1 MKFVCTN
8 CVKAEDGNLII
19 ACFEAEEEIDGEVLK
34 PFKFTSAE
42 VDGAK
47 LVAVD
52 PYGVIT
58 ILGDPDDTI
67 ELESATIIIDN
78 EVQEFSNS
86 DENNAVEVGIVLT
99 VEVQ

>member
-8 CVKAEDGNLII
+8 CVKAEDGNLVI
-19 ACFEAEEEIDGEVLK
+19 ACFEVEGTAAGDVLK
-34 PFKFTSAE
+34 PFKFISAE

-58 ILGDPDDTI
+58 ILGDPGDTI
-67 ELESATIIIDN
+67 ELKSATVMIDG
-78 EVQEFSNS
+78 QQYIYSNS
-86 DENNAVEVGIVLT
+86 DASYKVEVGIILMNMS
-99 VEVQ
+99 

>member
-8 CVKAEDGNLII
+8 CVKAEDGNLVI
-19 ACFEAEEEIDGEVLK
+19 ACFEAEEVAAGDVLK
-34 PFKFTSAE
+34 PFKFISAD

-58 ILGDPDDTI
+58 ILGDPTDTI
-67 ELESATIIIDN
+67 ELKSATIMVDN
-78 EVQEFSNS
+78 QTYEYSNS
-86 DENNAVEVGIVLT
+86 DGAYKVEVGIILMNIS
-99 VEVQ
+99 

>member
-8 CVKAEDGNLII
+8 CVKADEGNLII
-19 ACFEAEEEIDGEVLK
+19 ACFEVEEVAAGDVLQ
-34 PFKFTSAE
+34 PFKFISAD

-58 ILGDPDDTI
+58 ILGDPTDTI
-67 ELESATIIIDN
+67 ELKSATVMIDG
-78 EVQEFSNS
+78 QTYICPNS
-86 DENNAVEVGIVLT
+86 DAEYKVEVGIILMNIS
-99 VEVQ
+99 

>member
-8 CVKAEDGNLII
+8 CVKAEDGNLVI
-19 ACFEAEEEIDGEVLK
+19 ACFEAEEVGAGDVLE
-34 PFKFTSAE
+34 PFKFISAE

-58 ILGDPDDTI
+58 ILGDPTDTI
-67 ELESATIIIDN
+67 ELIGASIMIDDQLYN
-78 EVQEFSNS
+78 FSNS
-86 DENNAVEVGIVLT
+86 DRDKKVEVGIMLT
-99 VEVQ
+99 NIS

>member
-8 CVKAEDGNLII
+8 CVKAEDGNLVI
-19 ACFEAEEEIDGEVLK
+19 ACFEIEESIDGEVLK
-34 PFKFTSAE
+34 PFQFISAN

-67 ELESATIIIDN
+67 ELKTVTMMYGD
-78 EVQEFSNS
+78 QEYVCSNS
-86 DENNAVEVGIVLT
+86 DVSHAVEVGIFLAPLS
-99 VEVQ
+99 

>member
-8 CVKAEDGNLII
+8 CVKAEDGNLVI
-19 ACFEAEEEIDGEVLK
+19 ACFEAEEVAAGDVLK
-34 PFKFTSAE
+34 PFKFISAD

-58 ILGDPDDTI
+58 ILGDPTDTI
-67 ELESATIIIDN
+67 ELKSATIMIDD
-78 EVQEFSNS
+78 QTYICSNS
-86 DENNAVEVGIVLT
+86 DAEYKVEVGIILMNIS
-99 VEVQ
+99 